1 MNRTAFGPVAK
12 YVKVNL
18 SDISP
23 STPEDWD
30 RAIQTS
36 SDHYV
41 KTAVHFFHLNSSL
54 KILSFIDLITLLIF
68 I

>member
-23 STPEDWD
+23 SSFESWD
-30 RAIQTS
+30 NAVQMS

-41 KTAVHFFHLNSSL
+41 KTAVNNNKKAL
-54 KILSFIDLITLLIF
+54 
-68 I
+68 